1 MSRHDSRHL
10 GVGQKGGGFSK
21 LTRRELTFADQG
33 ILHGLWQATEIV
45 GVEED
50 VSVGR

>member
-1 MSRHDSRHL
+1 MSGHGGRHL

-21 LTRRELTFADQG
+21 LTRRELTFADQC
-33 ILHGLWQATEIV
+33 ILHGLWQATEVV

-50 VSVGR
+50 VSIGG